1 MKRKLLCLLLSA
13 VFVFSGIVMS
23 ACSTTAGT
31 DTTGGEDGGKKKN
44 DSTLVRSPMTLTLW
58 VPTDENTTAESI
70 SQVEAA
76 LNKITQAKYS
86 TAIELH
92 AVAYDKYEDQLNARM
107 KSIKEILD
115 QTEAEKKAR
124 KEAERAARKRG
135 ETLAPETTAETEDPN
150 ASSGATVNEYGM
162 TFPSVTSTQLDIFL
176 IKGYDNFKKY
186 SEDLLLS
193 SITDELNGNSKLI
206 KSYVYPTFL
215 DMAQTFNSNYAV
227 PNNHPLGEYTYLLVN
242 KELCD
247 SYYYD
252 IDSMDTLLNCKDFIL
267 DVAKNA
273 NITPLLTT
281 TDIPGLHYWSED
293 GSFSFLASMISDDQ
307 DPTSKLNIR
316 NVFGLKPFV
325 NTTLMLKELQEAGA
339 IGTNPDEKNF
349 GVGVIKGDAKAVK
362 EYKDKYYIKVLE
374 KPRATTDDVFESM
387 FAVSTYTKDV
397 SRSMEILK
405 LLNTDTEF
413 RTILQYGVKGVNWTE
428 ETDPETKETV
438 LKVLNN
444 DYIMNIVDT
453 GNVFITYPG
462 DGLPMSYWDDYRQ
475 QNLDSLLYPL
485 IKFQDY
491 IDDDNKE
498 YFDEMK
504 SYSAEIYS
512 RISKMSAKEFEEAAA
527 SIKEEIADSVIYNI
541 MVDDKS
547 TEAGYD
553 SLIVKY
559 TSFYNENFKNK

>member
-1 MKRKLLCLLLSA
+1 MKRKLLCLVLSA

-31 DTTGGEDGGKKKN
+31 DTTGGEDGEKKKN

-206 KSYVYPTFL
+206 KSYVYPSLTWRRLSTATMPYPTTIRSESIHIFL
-215 DMAQTFNSNYAV
+215 LIKSFATV
-227 PNNHPLGEYTYLLVN
+227 
-242 KELCD
+242 
-247 SYYYD
+247 
-252 IDSMDTLLNCKDFIL
+252 
-267 DVAKNA
+267 
-273 NITPLLTT
+273 TT
-281 TDIPGLHYWSED
+281 T
-293 GSFSFLASMISDDQ
+293 
-307 DPTSKLNIR
+307 TSIQWILC
-316 NVFGLKPFV
+316 
-325 NTTLMLKELQEAGA
+325 
-339 IGTNPDEKNF
+339 
-349 GVGVIKGDAKAVK
+349 
-362 EYKDKYYIKVLE
+362 
-374 KPRATTDDVFESM
+374 
-387 FAVSTYTKDV
+387 STA
-397 SRSMEILK
+397 
-405 LLNTDTEF
+405 
-413 RTILQYGVKGVNWTE
+413 RT
-428 ETDPETKETV
+428 
-438 LKVLNN
+438 
-444 DYIMNIVDT
+444 
-453 GNVFITYPG
+453 
-462 DGLPMSYWDDYRQ
+462 S
-475 QNLDSLLYPL
+475 SL
-485 IKFQDY
+485 
-491 IDDDNKE
+491 
-498 YFDEMK
+498 
-504 SYSAEIYS
+504 
-512 RISKMSAKEFEEAAA
+512 
-527 SIKEEIADSVIYNI
+527 
-541 MVDDKS
+541 
-547 TEAGYD
+547 
-553 SLIVKY
+553 
-559 TSFYNENFKNK
+559 TSQRTQT

>member
-1 MKRKLLCLLLSA
+1 
-13 VFVFSGIVMS
+13 
-23 ACSTTAGT
+23 
-31 DTTGGEDGGKKKN
+31 
-44 DSTLVRSPMTLTLW
+44 MTLTLW

-227 PNNHPLGEYTYLLVN
+227 PNNPPLGEYTYLLVN

-267 DVAKNA
+267 DVAKERKHNSSA
-273 NITPLLTT
+273 H
-281 TDIPGLHYWSED
+281 DYGY
-293 GSFSFLASMISDDQ
+293 
-307 DPTSKLNIR
+307 
-316 NVFGLKPFV
+316 
-325 NTTLMLKELQEAGA
+325 
-339 IGTNPDEKNF
+339 
-349 GVGVIKGDAKAVK
+349 
-362 EYKDKYYIKVLE
+362 
-374 KPRATTDDVFESM
+374 
-387 FAVSTYTKDV
+387 
-397 SRSMEILK
+397 SR
-405 LLNTDTEF
+405 T
-413 RTILQYGVKGVNWTE
+413 
-428 ETDPETKETV
+428 
-438 LKVLNN
+438 
-444 DYIMNIVDT
+444 
-453 GNVFITYPG
+453 
-462 DGLPMSYWDDYRQ
+462 
-475 QNLDSLLYPL
+475 SLLVRRRQLFVPRLYD
-485 IKFQDY
+485 FRRSG
-491 IDDDNKE
+491 
-498 YFDEMK
+498 
-504 SYSAEIYS
+504 SYLQVEHKKCFRS
-512 RISKMSAKEFEEAAA
+512 
-527 SIKEEIADSVIYNI
+527 
-541 MVDDKS
+541 
-547 TEAGYD
+547 
-553 SLIVKY
+553 
-559 TSFYNENFKNK
+559 